1 MGRILV
7 VVLGL
12 GAVAFGAYY
21 AVKGNLGAGG
31 TEKSAPKQTL
41 DNVRAKTKAIED
53 DAQKRADEMM
63 KKSTGAE

>member
-1 MGRILV
+1 MGRILA

-21 AVKGNLGAGG
+21 ALKGNLGAAD
-31 TEKSAPKQTL
+31 TERSAPKQTL

-63 KKSTGAE
+63 KKSNGTE